1 MKHLLSL
8 IAVAA
13 LVGLAFA
20 GLGCLRPALL
30 EEAGLDVW
38 DWPQY
43 QMALCAETEREQE
56 LDQSF
61 ADLFR
66 RREAKA
72 AVGRELIAGRVTLAE
87 AAQRIF
93 DLTVDPDML
102 RANVRK
108 WYAAGTDEENLE
120 RFVIDFACDLLQNQS
135 ARAREL
141 RQQLLAELHGL

>member
-8 IAVAA
+8 IVVTA
-13 LVGLAFA
+13 LVGLSFA
-20 GLGCLRPALL
+20 GLACLRPALL

-43 QMALCAETEREQE
+43 QMALLTEADREQE

-66 RREAKA
+66 RREARA

-87 AAQRIF
+87 ATQRIL
-93 DLTVDPDML
+93 DLTTEADVVRHNA
-102 RANVRK
+102 RA
-108 WYAAGTDEENLE
+108 WYAAATDEENLG
-120 RFVIDFACDLLQNQS
+120 RYVIDFACDLLRDEP

-141 RQQLLAELHGL
+141 RQHLLTELRSL